1 MAGLPRLRVWSLY
14 PGTKVDTVCVMY
26 VEHVFVVGVCQSPS
40 NFDCSQLP
48 GGGNKGACSLQRRY
62 VGILSYLSS
71 TLVVDYHR

>member
-48 GGGNKGACSLQRRY
+48 GGGEQGGLFSAEKVCRY
-62 VGILSYLSS
+62 TIIPK
-71 TLVVDYHR
+71 